1 MSPVSTSNMKHS
13 KLTTTSAVKHTK
25 SPLSIS
31 HLPPTSD
38 NDPHTPNKY
47 NLLKREI
54 KQLAERNGSMT
65 RSLESARK
73 RIKTLRKERSSLL
86 DKIARAESMIAASD
100 SDDSS
105 DLADDLGYDDESDG
119 DSSLDYARYGSQSE
133 EEEED
138 IDAETT
144 DGFLIPGLS
153 SNRVAYMTPQ
163 RIKPLPGL
171 RESTPTPSSSSRKT
185 RRVMYVEK
193 DEEGN
198 YRLPVQIGAL
208 TLLSLGQV
216 VWDREGFHN
225 DRYIWPIG
233 YSVQRSYMSMI
244 NPESNTIYTC
254 TIEDGGDAPQFRI
267 TPEDAK
273 EEELVSG
280 TATGVWTTVVK
291 RANQIRHRDV
301 SNSVSGPEYFGFAH
315 PTIAKMIQDLPGA
328 ERCGRYK
335 WQDLVVVM
343 PSGQNGSRSRKGG
356 NTSESKQ
363 PSGEDRANSAT
374 AEAAASPSV
383 SGLKSPTP
391 SSPAASLATDEV
403 E

>member
-1 MSPVSTSNMKHS
+1 
-13 KLTTTSAVKHTK
+13 
-25 SPLSIS
+25 
-31 HLPPTSD
+31 
-38 NDPHTPNKY
+38 
-47 NLLKREI
+47 
-54 KQLAERNGSMT
+54 
-65 RSLESARK
+65 
-73 RIKTLRKERSSLL
+73 L
-86 DKIARAESMIAASD
+86 DKIAKAESAAHGSTSD
-100 SDDSS
+100 ESS
-105 DLADDLGYDDESDG
+105 DMDADLGLDDESDG

-133 EEEED
+133 EDED
-138 IDAETT
+138 DIEAETT

-153 SNRVAYMTPQ
+153 SSRVAYMTPQ
-163 RIKPLPGL
+163 RIKPLPASMADAAP
-171 RESTPTPSSSSRKT
+171 STTSSSSRKT
-185 RRVMYVEK
+185 RKVMYVEK
-193 DEEGN
+193 DEDGN

-216 VWDREGFHN
+216 IWNREGFHN
-225 DRYIWPIG
+225 DRYIWPVG

-244 NPESNTIYTC
+244 HPDTNTNYTC

-280 TATGVWTTVVK
+280 TATGVWTTIVK
-291 RANQIRHRDV
+291 RANAIRQRDV

-335 WQDLVVVM
+335 WQNLTSM
-343 PSGQNGSRSRKGG
+343 PPGPSNSRPRKAGH
-356 NTSESKQ
+356 TPEIKRQTYDDQAQES
-363 PSGEDRANSAT
+363 SLLSTEL
-374 AEAAASPSV
+374 AASPSI

-391 SSPAASLATDEV
+391 SSPAGSMVADE

>member
-1 MSPVSTSNMKHS
+1 M
-13 KLTTTSAVKHTK
+13 A
-25 SPLSIS
+25 
-31 HLPPTSD
+31 
-38 NDPHTPNKY
+38 
-47 NLLKREI
+47 
-54 KQLAERNGSMT
+54 G
-65 RSLESARK
+65 
-73 RIKTLRKERSSLL
+73 
-86 DKIARAESMIAASD
+86 ASD

-105 DLADDLGYDDESDG
+105 DLAEDLGYDDESDG
-119 DSSLDYARYGSQSE
+119 DSSLDYARYGSQSEEE

-163 RIKPLPGL
+163 RIKPLQGV

-244 NPESNTIYTC
+244 YPEANTIYTC

-343 PSGQNGSRSRKGG
+343 PSSQSGSRSRKSG

-363 PSGEDRANSAT
+363 QSGDDRANSAA
-374 AEAAASPSV
+374 AEAAVSPSV